1 MTVVGTHY
9 ACPANMEGGAE
20 HCSTTPIDAERL
32 VRLVRLVVA
41 QPVKRV
47 MTDSAIAL
55 LTNDIQEMASA
66 KSRMQ
71 KERLQTSES
80 STEGLNSRK

>member
-20 HCSTTPIDAERL
+20 HCSTTPIDAE
-32 VRLVRLVVA
+32 RLVRLVVA

>member
-20 HCSTTPIDAERL
+20 HCSTTPIDAE
-32 VRLVRLVVA
+32 RLVVA